1 MCAKPVGIK
10 IIAAN
15 RKARHF
21 FELLDFIEAGIM
33 LTGSEVK
40 SLREG
45 RVNFMDGYVRITGDG
60 EAYLSGVHISTYAN
74 AGYAQHDPDRERK
87 LLMHRHEIRNLKA
100 RMEQK
105 GLTLVPTKL
114 YFKDGKIKIELALA
128 KGKKVHDRREDL
140 KQKAVNRDTEREMN
154 RL

>member
-1 MCAKPVGIK
+1 MARPTGIK

-21 FELLDFIEAGIM
+21 YELLEFIEAGIV

-45 RVNFMDGYVRITGDG
+45 RVNFMDGYARITDG
-60 EAYLSGVHISTYAN
+60 EAFLSGVHISPYAN

-87 LLMHRHEIRNLKA
+87 LLMHRREIAGLKA
-100 RMEQK
+100 KMEQK
-105 GLTLVPTKL
+105 GLTLVPTKM

-128 KGKKVHDRREDL
+128 KGKKIHDRREDL
-140 KQKAVNRDTEREMN
+140 KQRAVNRDTEQELN
-154 RL
+154 RY